1 MRLPHGLLL
10 LLSVFVLWSAFQ
22 TYKHYKRPQDVTR
35 HSPVTSTVAK
45 HDTNH
50 STMASALKFL
60 TVAARAK
67 HTATVIFIHVSVKS
81 VTSLLKN
88 ASHLG
93 RDRALAILDMAGNQS
108 PQCWVARLH
117 SSISSGFCHMRKN
130 PYVYPES
137 GIDLCIF
144 LTGLRCL

>member
-1 MRLPHGLLL
+1 MRSPHRLLL

-22 TYKHYKRPQDVTR
+22 TYKHYQRPQGETR
-35 HSPVTSTVAK
+35 HSSVTSTVAK
-45 HDTNH
+45 HDTNY
-50 STMASALKFL
+50 TMASALKFL

-117 SSISSGFCHMRKN
+117 SSISSGFCHMRKYS
-130 PYVYPES
+130 YVYLRRGVDS
-137 GIDLCIF
+137 CIF
-144 LTGLRCL
+144 LTGLKCP

>member
-1 MRLPHGLLL
+1 MRSPHRLLL

-22 TYKHYKRPQDVTR
+22 TYKHYQRPQDVTR
-35 HSPVTSTVAK
+35 HSPVTSAVAK

-50 STMASALKFL
+50 TMASALKFL

-81 VTSLLKN
+81 VTSILKN
-88 ASHLG
+88 TSHLG
-93 RDRALAILDMAGNQS
+93 HGRVLEILDMAGNQS

-130 PYVYPES
+130 SYVYPES

-144 LTGLRCL
+144 LTGLKCL

>member
-1 MRLPHGLLL
+1 MRSPHRLLL
-10 LLSVFVLWSAFQ
+10 LLSIFVLWSAFQ
-22 TYKHYKRPQDVTR
+22 TYKHYQRPQGETR
-35 HSPVTSTVAK
+35 HSPVTSAVAK

-81 VTSLLKN
+81 ATSILKN
-88 ASHLG
+88 TSHLG
-93 RDRALAILDMAGNQS
+93 DDRALATLDMAGNQS

-117 SSISSGFCHMRKN
+117 SNISSGSCHTRKN
-130 PYVYPES
+130 SYVYPES